1 MSLEPPSHRVA
12 FVLGVF
18 SGSHRVR
25 NFAFERGALALSLCG
40 ADFQRSDSLDLRE
53 DHSLGLRGR
62 GAGLHADGGGGSDG
76 GESLGVCPASWSWHR
91 L

>member
-1 MSLEPPSHRVA
+1 M
-12 FVLGVF
+12 
-18 SGSHRVR
+18 R

-40 ADFQRSDSLDLRE
+40 ADFEGSDRLDLRE
-53 DHSLGLRGR
+53 DHSLGLHGR